1 MSKLTNQEKFSEE
14 FNTIFENT
22 AVALFL
28 IDKDDCVVNINRTGS
43 LMVGK
48 NKGDILGL
56 SKGVAFN
63 CVNSLK
69 NDLIRVCGNG
79 EKCELCILKNSI
91 KLTFETKKS
100 TYKIESEIDITK
112 NFKKIKLSILIS
124 TAPIKIK
131 KKEYVLV
138 TIEDVTQLK
147 KQQLLLKEIN
157 STKDKF
163 FSIIAHDL
171 KNPFAA
177 LIGSAELMIL
187 NLKKENCDYEKVAKH
202 ASKIFE
208 ASLNGHQ
215 LLANLLEWSH
225 AQIGSIAFN
234 PKLTNIND
242 ILNESVSH
250 LKNCAQTKKIK
261 LNLKS
266 PQDINVYADSN
277 MISTVL
283 RNLISNA
290 IKFSHPGGEVTVS
303 AQKNTD
309 HVELTIKDS
318 GIGIPKTELN
328 RLFKIDQK
336 YSILGTNNETG
347 TGLGLILC
355 KEFIEKHSGKIWV
368 QSESGKG
375 SEFKFTLQTN

>member
-14 FNTIFENT
+14 FNAVFENA

-28 IDKDDCVVNINRTGS
+28 IDQDDRVVNINRAGS
-43 LMVGK
+43 LMIGK
-48 NKGDILGL
+48 NKGDVLGL
-56 SKGVAFN
+56 NNGETFHCDIARENNLV
-63 CVNSLK
+63 
-69 NDLIRVCGNG
+69 ICGKA
-79 EKCELCILKNSI
+79 EKCELCALRSSI
-91 KLTFETKKS
+91 KLSFATRKSAVKVEGHIDIKKKS
-100 TYKIESEIDITK
+100 RL
-112 NFKKIKLSILIS
+112 KKLEVLIS

-131 KKEYVLV
+131 SKEYVLV

-208 ASLNGHQ
+208 ASLNGHR

-225 AQIGSIAFN
+225 AQIGSIIFN

-242 ILNESVSH
+242 IIKESLSTLENSAH
-250 LKNCAQTKKIK
+250 TKKIK

-266 PQDINVYADSN
+266 PQDITVFADSN

-303 AQKNTD
+303 ARKNVNQ
-309 HVELTIKDS
+309 VELSIKDS
-318 GIGIPKTELN
+318 GIGIPKTELS

>member
-1 MSKLTNQEKFSEE
+1 MSKLTNQAIFSEE
-14 FNTIFENT
+14 FNAIFENA

-28 IDKDDCVVNINRTGS
+28 IDQADRIVNINRTGS
-43 LMVGK
+43 LMIGK
-48 NKGDILGL
+48 KKGDILGL
-56 SKGVAFN
+56 SKGETFHCAIAQEINPVE
-63 CVNSLK
+63 
-69 NDLIRVCGNG
+69 CGKG
-79 EKCELCILKNSI
+79 IQCELCTLRNSI
-91 KLTFETKKS
+91 KFSFATKENRSKVEGHISVKKKSGTKKM
-100 TYKIESEIDITK
+100 EV
-112 NFKKIKLSILIS
+112 LIS

-131 KKEYVLV
+131 KKEFVLV

-187 NLKKENCDYEKVAKH
+187 NLKKENCDPEKVAKH

-208 ASLNGHQ
+208 ASVNGHR
-215 LLANLLEWSH
+215 LLENLLEWSH
-225 AQIGSIAFN
+225 AQIGSIVFN

-242 ILNESVSH
+242 IITESISA
-250 LKNCAQTKKIK
+250 LENCAQTKKIK
-261 LNLKS
+261 LNLIS
-266 PQDINVYADSN
+266 PPDITVYADPN

-290 IKFSHPGGEVTVS
+290 IKFSHPGAEVTVS
-303 AQKNTD
+303 ARKNVN
-309 HVELTIKDS
+309 HVELSIKDS
-318 GIGIPKTELN
+318 GIGIPQTELN

-355 KEFIEKHSGKIWV
+355 KEFVEKHSGKIWA
-368 QSESGKG
+368 QSECGKG

>member
-1 MSKLTNQEKFSEE
+1 MSKLTNQAKFSEE
-14 FNTIFENT
+14 FNAVFENT

-28 IDKDDCVVNINRTGS
+28 IDQNERVVNINKTGS
-43 LMVGK
+43 LMIGR
-48 NKGDILGL
+48 NKGDVLGL
-56 SKGVAFN
+56 SKGQTFYCASIQETNPV
-63 CVNSLK
+63 
-69 NDLIRVCGNG
+69 ICGKG
-79 EKCELCILKNSI
+79 AQCELCTLRSSI
-91 KLTFETKKS
+91 KHSFVTKESTSKVEGHIDIKKKS
-100 TYKIESEIDITK
+100 SV
-112 NFKKIKLSILIS
+112 KKLEVLVS

-147 KQQLLLKEIN
+147 KQQLILKEIN

-171 KNPFAA
+171 KNPFAS
-177 LIGSAELMIL
+177 LIGSAELMVL

-202 ASKIFE
+202 ATKIFE
-208 ASLNGHQ
+208 ASLNGHR
-215 LLANLLEWSH
+215 LLANLLEWSN
-225 AQIGSIAFN
+225 AQIGSIVFN

-242 ILNESVSH
+242 IINESLSA
-250 LKNCAQTKKIK
+250 LENCAQTKKIK
-261 LNLKS
+261 LNLIS
-266 PQDINVYADSN
+266 PQDINVFADSN

-303 AQKNTD
+303 AQKNID
-309 HVELTIKDS
+309 HVELSIKDS
-318 GIGIPKTELN
+318 GIGIPKNELS

-336 YSILGTNNETG
+336 YSIPGTNNETG
-347 TGLGLILC
+347 TGLGLLLC

-368 QSESGKG
+368 QSECGKG
-375 SEFKFTLQTN
+375 SEFKFTLRTN